1 MRRLTQKEIMNY
13 AFKTAVEREERFTAK
28 YFYWSKMVKSKDLTA
43 LFGDFAVASR
53 SHVAKIKQEMGKYNI
68 K

>member
-1 MRRLTQKEIMNY
+1 MRRLTQKEVMNY
-13 AFKTAVEREERFTAK
+13 AFKTAVEREERFAAK
-28 YFYWSKMVKSKDLTA
+28 YFYWSKQVKGSDLTA

-53 SHVAKIKQEMGKYNI
+53 SRVAKIKQELNKFNI

>member
-1 MRRLTQKEIMNY
+1 MRRLTQKELMNY
-13 AFKTAVEREERFTAK
+13 AFKMAVEREERFTAK
-28 YFYWSKMVKSKDLTA
+28 YFFWSKMAKGKDLTA

-53 SHVAKIKQEMGKYNI
+53 SHVAKLKQEMGNYNI

>member
-1 MRRLTQKEIMNY
+1 MRRLNQKDLMNN
-13 AFKTAVEREERFTAK
+13 AFKTAVEREERYTAK
-28 YFYWSKMVKSKDLTA
+28 YFYWSKKVRDKDLTA

-53 SHVAKIKQEMGKYNI
+53 SRIAKIKKEINKYNI

>member
-13 AFKTAVEREERFTAK
+13 AFKNAVEREERFTAK
-28 YFYWSKMVKSKDLTA
+28 YFYWSKMVKGKDLTA
-43 LFGDFAVASR
+43 MFGDFAVASR
-53 SHVAKIKQEMGKYNI
+53 SHVAKLKQEMNQHNI

>member
-1 MRRLTQKEIMNY
+1 MRRLTQKEVMNY

-28 YFYWSKMVKSKDLTA
+28 YFYWSKKVKGSYLTSM
-43 LFGDFAVASR
+43 FGDFAVASR
-53 SHVAKIKQEMGKYNI
+53 SRVAKIKQELNKYNI

>member
-1 MRRLTQKEIMNY
+1 MRRLSQKELMNY
-13 AFKTAVEREERFTAK
+13 AFKIAVEREERFTAK
-28 YFYWSKMVKSKDLTA
+28 YFYWSKMVKNKELTA

-53 SHVAKIKQEMGKYNI
+53 SHVAKLKQEMSKFNL

>member
-1 MRRLTQKEIMNY
+1 MRRLTQKDLMNN
-13 AFKTAVEREERFTAK
+13 AFKLAVEREERYTSK
-28 YFYWSKMVKSKDLTA
+28 YFYWSKRVRDKDLTA

-53 SHVAKIKQEMGKYNI
+53 SRVAKIKQEMNKFNI